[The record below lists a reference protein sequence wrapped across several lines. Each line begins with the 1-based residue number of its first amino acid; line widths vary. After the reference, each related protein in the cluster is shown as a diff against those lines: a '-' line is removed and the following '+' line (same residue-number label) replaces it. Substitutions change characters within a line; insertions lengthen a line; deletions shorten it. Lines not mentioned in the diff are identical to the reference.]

1 MSLVDANLGD
11 AVGKEY
17 VAKYF
22 PPDSKAK
29 MDDLV
34 ANLKTAMA
42 ARIGGLS
49 WMSAQ
54 TKEQALVKLS
64 KMSVMVGY
72 PVKWRDYST
81 LALDAGRSLRQRRA
95 QHRVRSRPISLPRS
109 ASRSTGRNGR

>member
-1 MSLVDANLGD
+1 MGNVSFRQRRLAVLSKRFVDSEFEFSDGAVRNAHHPPAVEARGEPGRCHLGD

-54 TKEQALVKLS
+54 TKEQAWS
-64 KMSVMVGY
+64 S
-72 PVKWRDYST
+72 S
-81 LALDAGRSLRQRRA
+81 RR
-95 QHRVRSRPISLPRS
+95 
-109 ASRSTGRNGR
+109 